1 MIQRPRL
8 KQQIGFSFRRF
19 HEQYRR
25 EQEERAAHHLIL
37 HTDGHLVDRHVSHQ
51 SQFCRA
57 CVAAGYLTWSQMQR
71 AVRRYRLG
79 MSRDGGVIFWQIDM
93 LGQVYDGKV
102 MYYRADCHRDHH
114 HQPTWV
120 SAVLSQFYE
129 CPLVEPATH
138 CFFGLHLLDEDQQ
151 KAVAVVEAEKTAVIM
166 SEVCPQ
172 YLWLATGG
180 LSCLTESALFP
191 LRRRRIMLFPDT
203 DPTGKTYN
211 EWYHRAKKAEWLLG
225 HPVTVS
231 PLLERQATPDQKKRK
246 IDLVDYVFEK

>member
-1 MIQRPRL
+1 MIQRPKL
-8 KQQIGFSFRRF
+8 KQEIGFSFRRID
-19 HEQYRR
+19 EQYRR
-25 EQEERAAHHLIL
+25 EREEWAARHLIL
-37 HTDGHLVDRHVSHQ
+37 YTDGNLVDRHISCQ

-57 CVAAGYLTWSQMQR
+57 CVATGYLTWTQMQR

-93 LGQVYDGKV
+93 LGQVYDGKI
-102 MYYRADCHRDHH
+102 MYYRQDCHRDHH

-120 SAVLSQFYE
+120 SAVLNQFYGF
-129 CPLVEPATH
+129 PSDVPTTH
-138 CFFGLHLLDEDQQ
+138 CLFGLHLLDEDRDR
-151 KAVAVVEAEKTAVIM
+151 AVAVVEAEKTAVIM
-166 SEVCPQ
+166 SETFPQ

-180 LSCLTESALFP
+180 LSCLNESSLFP

-203 DPTGKTYN
+203 DTTGKTYN